1 MQKGVI
7 LKNNYLNQIIF
18 RIDFETILELTGEN
32 QESVNKFKTKIIPLF
47 PKDKIFQEKNLN
59 VYVEDNKSTS
69 SINTGNFCWIF
80 ENDEKTKEITLT
92 PNNLTV
98 SYRNNAY
105 SGFSSLLTEIIL
117 LVDALKEY
125 ELNKVQFIGLRY
137 INEINNSK
145 INDNIQKYINSNLLS
160 LPLLND
166 LKEHDNDL
174 IQLFSK
180 LDFQQD
186 GYDFT
191 LQYGFYNPTINPNF
205 EKHFIL
211 DYDCMKKQ
219 STLIDEIATHLKQM
233 NHLIFKKFENSVT
246 EEFIKEAGETYESS
260 D

>member
-47 PKDKIFQEKNLN
+47 PKHKIFQEKNLN
-59 VYVEDNKSTS
+59 VHVEDNISTS

-98 SYRNNAY
+98 SYRKNAY

-117 LVDALKEY
+117 LLEALKEY
-125 ELNKVQFIGLRY
+125 EVNEVQFIGLRY

-186 GYDFT
+186 EYDFT
-191 LQYGFYNPTINPNF
+191 LQYGFYNPTINPYF

-219 STLIDEIATHLKQM
+219 STLIDEIANHLKQM